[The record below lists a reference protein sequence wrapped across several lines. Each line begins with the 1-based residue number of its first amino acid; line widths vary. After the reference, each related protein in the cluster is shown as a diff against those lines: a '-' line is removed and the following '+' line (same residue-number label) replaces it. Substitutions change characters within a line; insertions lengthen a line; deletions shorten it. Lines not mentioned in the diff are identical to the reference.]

1 MSIVEKVFQSVK
13 RRDPDQPE
21 FHQAV
26 WEVLESLEPVLE
38 AHPEYADAGIKD
50 CRARK
55 NDSISSS
62 RVDDEGNTCQSRF

>member
-26 WEVLESLEPVLE
+26 WEVLESRSRCWKHTQNMLMQVL
-38 AHPEYADAGIKD
+38 YQGLSS
-50 CRARK
+50 RK

-62 RVDDEGNTCQSRF
+62 LGR